1 MGFDNLET
9 DFRMSNSSRFYLLL
23 FVFLQVLI
31 LFFAFARKL
40 NISLVFITQ
49 SHFAVLKKQ
58 TKFYTA
64 FYYENSNYN
73 YSFKL
78 QMKASK
84 NHN

>member
-1 MGFDNLET
+1 MGFDNLEA

-31 LFFAFARKL
+31 VFFAFARKL

-64 FYYENSNYN
+64 FYYENS
-73 YSFKL
+73 KL
-78 QMKASK
+78 QLQLQL
-84 NHN
+84 